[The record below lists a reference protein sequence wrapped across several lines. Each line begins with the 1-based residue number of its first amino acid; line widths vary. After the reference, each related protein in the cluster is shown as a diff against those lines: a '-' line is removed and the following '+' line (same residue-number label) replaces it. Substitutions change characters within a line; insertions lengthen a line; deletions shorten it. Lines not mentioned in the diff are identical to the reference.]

1 MRRNGRRVSCAR
13 KVELNSIPARTPAP
27 EGISPVWYVNVE
39 MCILIWSEPD
49 HLLPAMKN
57 RDRKSPTVSR
67 SRKHPK
73 SRRRGWLT
81 LPACDRWEN
90 WLSQSPPS
98 QPPLPAVVTAGNL
111 HSANSILKR
120 ATSGRC
126 GRRVQKS
133 EGNSGQRCH
142 LPHSRAVEKR
152 AHPAGLNGTSTR
164 CFRRSHISFGIR
176 LPETVLPCGWIFQ
189 LIDHSYEATGCSFS
203 RC

>member
-1 MRRNGRRVSCAR
+1 MRRNGIGVSCAR

-27 EGISPVWYVNVE
+27 EGISPVWYVNVD

-57 RDRKSPTVSR
+57 CDGKSPTVSR

-98 QPPLPAVVTAGNL
+98 QPPLTAVVTAGNL
-111 HSANSILKR
+111 HSANSILER
-120 ATSGRC
+120 PTSGGC
-126 GRRVQKS
+126 GS
-133 EGNSGQRCH
+133 ECRNRKGTRASAVI
-142 LPHSRAVEKR
+142 SRIR
-152 AHPAGLNGTSTR
+152 ALLKKGRIQP
-164 CFRRSHISFGIR
+164 
-176 LPETVLPCGWIFQ
+176 
-189 LIDHSYEATGCSFS
+189 D
-203 RC
+203 